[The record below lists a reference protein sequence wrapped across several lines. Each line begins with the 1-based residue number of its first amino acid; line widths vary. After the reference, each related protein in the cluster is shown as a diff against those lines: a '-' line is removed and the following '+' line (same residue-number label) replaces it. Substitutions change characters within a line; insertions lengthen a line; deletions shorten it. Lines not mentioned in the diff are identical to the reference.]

1 MRIGFLF
8 NHDQIHQI
16 AHSLPI
22 AIALA
27 ASDPARDVVIA
38 TTNDLLRDEVERILA
53 MVPSAAK
60 LRRVRLGQ
68 RNLLLR
74 GAVRALNG
82 IIPAAKLAVYRDNLD
97 FFRSLDALVVAEKT
111 SAILKTRYR
120 LDNLKLIHTR
130 HGAGDRAVG
139 FDKSSAAFDF
149 VLVSGP
155 KIRDRL
161 TAEAGL
167 DESQMAMVGY
177 PKFDLPR
184 AQGLPDKLRGRV
196 GPTMLYNPHV
206 SPHLSSWF
214 KHGRA
219 VLDFFVSNPAYNLI
233 FAPHVMLFER
243 KMAISI
249 DKKRIDWPG
258 ALDPRYAAAP
268 NIHVDLGSPASTDM
282 SYTEAADIYLGDVS
296 SQVYEYLLDPRPC
309 IFLNSHHVDY
319 RANPNYLHWRAGRV
333 IEDPSQLGAALA
345 SAESEFAGYKPIQQR
360 LFADS
365 IDLTTTPSSERAA
378 DAIRQFLAR
387 AVDQRTA

>member
-16 AHSLPI
+16 AHSLPV

-27 ASDPARDVVIA
+27 AGNPALDVVIA

-53 MVPSAAK
+53 MVPPTAN
-60 LRRVRLGQ
+60 LRRVSLGQ

-111 SAILKTRYR
+111 SAILKTRYG

-139 FDKSSAAFDF
+139 FDKASAAFDF

-161 TAEAGL
+161 KAEAGL
-167 DESQMAMVGY
+167 DDRRMAMIGY

-184 AQGLPDKLRGRV
+184 SGSLPDKLRGRP
-196 GPTMLYNPHV
+196 GPTVLYNPHV

-219 VLDFFVSNPAYNLI
+219 VLDVFVANPAYNLI

-243 KMAISI
+243 KIAISI
-249 DKKRIDWPG
+249 DMKRIDWPG

-282 SYTEAADIYLGDVS
+282 RYTEAADIYLGDVS
-296 SQVYEYLLDPRPC
+296 SQVYEFLLDPRPC

-319 RANPNYLHWRAGRV
+319 RADPNYLHWRAGRV

-378 DAIRQFLAR
+378 NAIRQFLAR
-387 AVDQRTA
+387 AAGQRTV